1 MGLLSW
7 FMRVPKAGSH
17 ASLED
22 PVPCG
27 KSNRSLEFL
36 QESVRHTRFHP
47 ASEPLR
53 QIISSEVRHIIS
65 KATHRRELMRVPSQ
79 LKSVSYEVD
88 FAHGRDPKEVSEL
101 IGNIQQMARS
111 LPDEVQ
117 DHYSETLRALSRMLG
132 ENGEN
137 NSEF

>member
-65 KATHRRELMRVPSQ
+65 KATIRGCEILHEHLSPQMIDAPKPILMPSFNSITTSASIVQSVPCASQ
-79 LKSVSYEVD
+79 LRTIG
-88 FAHGRDPKEVSEL
+88 FAIRFE
-101 IGNIQQMARS
+101 
-111 LPDEVQ
+111 
-117 DHYSETLRALSRMLG
+117 
-132 ENGEN
+132 
-137 NSEF
+137 

>member
-1 MGLLSW
+1 
-7 FMRVPKAGSH
+7 
-17 ASLED
+17 
-22 PVPCG
+22 
-27 KSNRSLEFL
+27 
-36 QESVRHTRFHP
+36 
-47 ASEPLR
+47 
-53 QIISSEVRHIIS
+53 
-65 KATHRRELMRVPSQ
+65 MRVPSQ

-88 FAHGRDPKEVSEL
+88 FARGRDPKEVSEL